1 MLKSLKGLEY
11 AENLEWLS
19 LVNQRESSLEPLKNC
34 KKLRHLDIRSND
46 NVKDIS
52 PLSNLEDLEE
62 LDMRSIKCGNI
73 EALSNCKKLRS
84 LTAFSCGINDLKP
97 LENLLNLEYLEI
109 EFNEFEDVSA
119 LKNLTNLKYLDM
131 SKMGMKHDIFGN
143 KTPTVKSIAAL
154 EKLVNLEFLSMS
166 SNDIKD
172 LTPLKNMRNLTYLGA
187 SNNLIDDWNP
197 IYNLGNKLLTVH
209 SQGNDSEYDSS
220 KIVAKAEDGKSDQIF
235 DLLEVVNPEKIK
247 VINKNEALS
256 KLPKKVS
263 VKIRKHDDSKPVYT
277 ERIYNKATIRYIVKD
292 EDGKIVSTPLS
303 FSANTID
310 SKEYGY
316 INSISNDGYVDFVA
330 NGIAKEMKVDL
341 NSNDYEL
348 VGNYKFKENT
358 CTEGYHIDWVEKN
371 GKIVKI
377 DPLKPKNGTT
387 FNIPEDKKDVFV
399 LVVKKSAKPVE
410 NPNPDIDLEKPKPSI
425 PNNSDEK
432 PSAEDTSKE
441 IEANGFVEKKKLNYV
456 IKDLKGNIIKKD
468 GLKFI
473 ANQKDSGG
481 YSKNFFSKNGHV
493 EFTPLGTDGENTIEL
508 NDDEYELIDYNAYK
522 EKYSSSDRTSIIN
535 GLEYGKD
542 IYDNKKIAIDSFGED
557 GRATVDKEAVTLV
570 LKKKGETDTGERSSS
585 LQSLDILNP
594 MLKKSIKVV
603 ETGERGFA
611 KRKQIDFLIK
621 DTEGNIVR
629 EPLKFHTETET
640 SENNL
645 PARSSK
651 DGHLQYN
658 LDGTTRNMKVVLDSD
673 EYEMV
678 SRNAYSENYD
688 SAGYIT
694 SIGFG
699 KDLSDTSYKKYTL
712 EKLKDGETEYRLPE
726 DNYEILTI
734 TVKKKSSK
742 VEDEKPVSDGTC
754 PDGTCPIGGNKDDG
768 TPSEDTKPSDPVSE
782 GTCPDGTCPISGN
795 KDKEKNDE
803 KIVDVDVEWTLNN
816 QKSKDNSLVFD
827 GKLKLPENI
836 SNPNELSVR
845 LIAEIEDK
853 KDGSSLPSSS
863 VSSSSSSKYIEK
875 KDDSIEHIEN
885 IAGENREKT
894 SVELS
899 RKHYSKT
906 DTVILV
912 NGYNYA
918 DALVSSSLSS
928 TLNAPILLVKSNSV
942 SKEVENEIER
952 LGATKLIVI
961 GGENSVSSSSI
972 SSLNVKDIERVHG
985 KDRYETANKV
995 YDKLNDMGK
1004 VSKSAIIASG
1014 EGFADAL
1021 SAATIAGTDSTPI
1034 LLTKSSSISESTE
1047 RRAKGMDLV
1056 VVGGNK
1062 SVDDS
1067 VVKKLG
1073 NNINR
1078 LSGKDRYETSK
1089 LVAQYRY
1096 PFSNKAIIASGEGF
1110 ADALSIGGITGKEK
1124 SPIILTRK
1132 NETPKEVREYL
1143 KKLKKFE
1150 VVGGNSTIDRS
1161 QFKKK

>member
-119 LKNLTNLKYLDM
+119 LKNLTNLKYLDI

-277 ERIYNKATIRYIVKD
+277 EGIYNKATIRYIVKD

-754 PDGTCPIGGNKDDG
+754 PDGTCPI
-768 TPSEDTKPSDPVSE
+768 
-782 GTCPDGTCPISGN
+782 SGN

-803 KIVDVDVEWTLNN
+803 KTVDVDVEWTLNN

>member
-19 LVNQRESSLEPLKNC
+19 LVNQQESSLEPLKNC
-34 KKLRHLDIRSND
+34 KKLKHLDMRNND
-46 NVKDIS
+46 KITDIS
-52 PLSNLEDLEE
+52 PLSNLVNLEE
-62 LDMRSIKCGNI
+62 LDMRSVKCGNI

-84 LTAFSCGINDLKP
+84 LTAFSCGIKDLKP

-119 LKNLTNLKYLDM
+119 LKNLTNLKYLDI
-131 SKMGMKHDIFGN
+131 SKLGMKYDIFGN
-143 KTPTVKSIAAL
+143 KNPTVKSIAAL
-154 EKLVNLEFLSMS
+154 EKLVNLEFLSIS

-277 ERIYNKATIRYIVKD
+277 EGIYNKATIRYIVKD

-425 PNNSDEK
+425 PNNSDEE
-432 PSAEDTSKE
+432 PSEGDTSKE
-441 IEANGFVEKKKLNYV
+441 IEANGFVEKRKINYV

-468 GLKFI
+468 DLKFT
-473 ANQKDSGG
+473 ANQKNSGG
-481 YSKNFFSKNGHV
+481 YNKSFFSKNGHV

-522 EKYSSSDRTSIIN
+522 EKYSSSDMTSIIN

-712 EKLKDGETEYRLPE
+712 EKPKDGETEYRLPE

-742 VEDEKPVSDGTC
+742 VEEEKPVSDGTC

-803 KIVDVDVEWTLNN
+803 KTVDVDVEWTLNN

-995 YDKLNDMGK
+995 YDKLKDMGK

-1124 SPIILTRK
+1124 SPIILIKK

-1143 KKLKKFE
+1143 RKLKKFE

>member
-1 MLKSLKGLEY
+1 M
-11 AENLEWLS
+11 
-19 LVNQRESSLEPLKNC
+19 
-34 KKLRHLDIRSND
+34 
-46 NVKDIS
+46 
-52 PLSNLEDLEE
+52 
-62 LDMRSIKCGNI
+62 
-73 EALSNCKKLRS
+73 
-84 LTAFSCGINDLKP
+84 
-97 LENLLNLEYLEI
+97 
-109 EFNEFEDVSA
+109 
-119 LKNLTNLKYLDM
+119 
-131 SKMGMKHDIFGN
+131 
-143 KTPTVKSIAAL
+143 
-154 EKLVNLEFLSMS
+154 
-166 SNDIKD
+166 
-172 LTPLKNMRNLTYLGA
+172 
-187 SNNLIDDWNP
+187 
-197 IYNLGNKLLTVH
+197 
-209 SQGNDSEYDSS
+209 
-220 KIVAKAEDGKSDQIF
+220 
-235 DLLEVVNPEKIK
+235 
-247 VINKNEALS
+247 
-256 KLPKKVS
+256 
-263 VKIRKHDDSKPVYT
+263 
-277 ERIYNKATIRYIVKD
+277 
-292 EDGKIVSTPLS
+292 
-303 FSANTID
+303 
-310 SKEYGY
+310 
-316 INSISNDGYVDFVA
+316 
-330 NGIAKEMKVDL
+330 
-341 NSNDYEL
+341 
-348 VGNYKFKENT
+348 
-358 CTEGYHIDWVEKN
+358 
-371 GKIVKI
+371 
-377 DPLKPKNGTT
+377 
-387 FNIPEDKKDVFV
+387 
-399 LVVKKSAKPVE
+399 
-410 NPNPDIDLEKPKPSI
+410 
-425 PNNSDEK
+425 
-432 PSAEDTSKE
+432 
-441 IEANGFVEKKKLNYV
+441 
-456 IKDLKGNIIKKD
+456 
-468 GLKFI
+468 
-473 ANQKDSGG
+473 
-481 YSKNFFSKNGHV
+481 
-493 EFTPLGTDGENTIEL
+493 
-508 NDDEYELIDYNAYK
+508 
-522 EKYSSSDRTSIIN
+522 
-535 GLEYGKD
+535 
-542 IYDNKKIAIDSFGED
+542 
-557 GRATVDKEAVTLV
+557 
-570 LKKKGETDTGERSSS
+570 
-585 LQSLDILNP
+585 
-594 MLKKSIKVV
+594 
-603 ETGERGFA
+603 
-611 KRKQIDFLIK
+611 
-621 DTEGNIVR
+621 
-629 EPLKFHTETET
+629 KFHTETET

-742 VEDEKPVSDGTC
+742 VEDEKPVSD
-754 PDGTCPIGGNKDDG
+754 
-768 TPSEDTKPSDPVSE
+768 

-1004 VSKSAIIASG
+1004 VSKSVIIASG

-1124 SPIILTRK
+1124 SPIILIKK

-1143 KKLKKFE
+1143 RKLKKFE